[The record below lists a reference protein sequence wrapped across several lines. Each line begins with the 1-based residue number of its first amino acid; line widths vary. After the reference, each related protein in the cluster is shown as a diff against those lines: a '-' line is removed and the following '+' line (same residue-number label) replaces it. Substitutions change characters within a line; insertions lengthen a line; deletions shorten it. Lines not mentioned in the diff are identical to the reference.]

1 MKQKLE
7 YIWLDGYKP
16 EPNLRSKIK
25 IVDLP
30 HPFVLEDVP
39 DWSFDGSS
47 TQQAE
52 GNFSDC
58 ILKPVRVYHSF
69 DIKEWPTSYIL
80 CEVYNPDGT
89 PHSTNVRS
97 TITDDEDFWFGFEQ
111 EYFIRNSKTN
121 QILGHDTNHMGQG
134 KFYCGV
140 GSSQVSGR
148 EFVEHHLSLCLN
160 AGIDITGI
168 NAEVALGQ
176 WEYQVFSKGK
186 LLAGDDLW
194 MSRYLLMKLAEM
206 YGYTIDFHPK
216 PLPYGDWNGSGL
228 HCNLSNKKMREEG
241 GEDYFKSIFRA
252 FDVRQQ
258 SHIEV
263 YGSDNHLRL
272 TGKHETQSID
282 KFSWG
287 ISDRGASIRV
297 PLSTAKEWKG
307 YIEDRRPASN
317 ADPYKIVKVIETTMM
332 FVEEL
337 MKTNHNIFTDK
348 QADFE
353 KFGGLSNDEIMK
365 EYMDDENYS
374 LTKEMMESKLNIEPQ
389 NTKDFQS
396 IISELKG
403 NVENK
408 TTDKRFG
415 RDTSSI
421 YND

>member
-89 PHSTNVRS
+89 PHPSNTRAAIKN
-97 TITDDEDFWFGFEQ
+97 DEDFWFGFEQ
-111 EYFIRNSKTN
+111 EYFIRNSKTG

-160 AGIDITGI
+160 AGIDVTGI

-176 WEYQVFSKGK
+176 WEYQIFSKGK
-186 LLAGDDLW
+186 LAAGDDLW
-194 MSRYLLMKLAEM
+194 MSRYLLSKLAEQ
-206 YGYTIDFHPK
+206 YEYTIELNPK
-216 PLPYGDWNGSGL
+216 PLRVGDWNGSGM
-228 HCNLSNKKMREEG
+228 HCNFSSKKMREEG
-241 GEDYFKSIFRA
+241 GKDYFKNIFRS
-252 FDVRQQ
+252 FDLRQKE
-258 SHIEV
+258 HISV
-263 YGSDNHLRL
+263 YGSDNEYRL
-272 TGKHETQSID
+272 TGKHETQSIN

-287 ISDRGASIRV
+287 VADRGASIRV
-297 PLSTAKEWKG
+297 PLSVSEDWKG
-307 YIEDRRPASN
+307 YLEDRRPASN
-317 ADPYKIVKVIETTMM
+317 ADPYKVVRVIYETLAFAEVLDETNSIMYSKDDPNIITKVNPDFLKEYLDDDLFEMET
-332 FVEEL
+332 EL
-337 MKTNHNIFTDK
+337 MNSKTNVNNQDV
-348 QADFE
+348 
-353 KFGGLSNDEIMK
+353 
-365 EYMDDENYS
+365 
-374 LTKEMMESKLNIEPQ
+374 EMSEDSK
-389 NTKDFQS
+389 
-396 IISELKG
+396 IISDKNQANKG
-403 NVENK
+403 
-408 TTDKRFG
+408 
-415 RDTSSI
+415 SSI

>member
-89 PHSTNVRS
+89 PHPSNTRAAIKN
-97 TITDDEDFWFGFEQ
+97 DEDFWFGFEQ
-111 EYFIRNSKTN
+111 EYFIRNSKTG

-241 GEDYFKSIFRA
+241 GQEYFDSIFRA
-252 FDVRQQ
+252 FDVRQ
-258 SHIEV
+258 SEHINV

-287 ISDRGASIRV
+287 VSDRGASIRV
-297 PLSTAKEWKG
+297 PKVVGETWKG
-307 YIEDRRPASN
+307 YLEDRRPASN
-317 ADPYKIVKVIETTMM
+317 ADPYQLVERMVKTIC
-332 FVEEL
+332 
-337 MKTNHNIFTDK
+337 KDQAKNSKKSDK
-348 QADFE
+348 
-353 KFGGLSNDEIMK
+353 KKK
-365 EYMDDENYS
+365 EATINW
-374 LTKEMMESKLNIEPQ
+374 
-389 NTKDFQS
+389 
-396 IISELKG
+396 
-403 NVENK
+403 VNK
-408 TTDKRFG
+408 TLVPSLEKYVSKTVPSVAIVA
-415 RDTSSI
+415 TP
-421 YND
+421 